1 MKTNRREGVDS
12 GGNHPRSDASEST
25 VSVVI
30 PALNEAENLPH
41 VLARM
46 PGCVTEVILVDGR
59 SEDDTI
65 GVVRSLRPDARI
77 LVQLTPGKGVAIA
90 CGAAA
95 AASEIIVTL
104 DADGSADPGEI
115 PTFVAALMD
124 GADFVKGSRCLAGA
138 GSADLTRLRGAGNR
152 LLCAST
158 NILYGTRYTDLCYGY
173 NAFWRRCLDR
183 LHLDGPGFEIEAQ
196 MAVRAAKA
204 GLRVT
209 EVPSW
214 EHSRLHG
221 LSNLRALPDGTRV
234 LRTIVRERFRLASI
248 APPGHGRPH
257 FDELPPIAS
266 VVEVSPLS

>member
-1 MKTNRREGVDS
+1 MKKNRRAGGSSGSRARFGVS
-12 GGNHPRSDASEST
+12 GST

-30 PALNEAENLPH
+30 PALNEAENLPY
-41 VLARM
+41 VLDRM
-46 PGCVTEVILVDGR
+46 PECVTEVILVDGR
-59 SEDDTI
+59 SDDDTI
-65 GVVRSLRPDARI
+65 SVVRSMRPDARI
-77 LVQLTPGKGVAIA
+77 LVQSTPGKGVAIA

-95 AASEIIVTL
+95 AAGEIIVTL

-124 GADFVKGSRCLAGA
+124 GADFVKGSRCLPGA

-152 LLCAST
+152 LLCMST
-158 NILYGTRYTDLCYGY
+158 NVLYRTRYTDLCYGY

-196 MAVRAAKA
+196 MAVRAAKV

-234 LRTIVRERFRLASI
+234 LRTIVRERFRPKSI
-248 APPGHGRPH
+248 APHRHPRPH

-266 VVEVSPLS
+266 VVEVSPLA